1 MQFLQFSVL
10 GLMDGVNFS
19 LRIYALILSVF
30 LMVNTTQTSRLAEA
44 FFFLPRDLRQILVI
58 SLTMLPNV
66 SLLASKVMNAQKARG
81 LNFRSPNV
89 TRTYFPVMVPLLAKT
104 LERSEKMALAMEA
117 RGFGNE

>member
-1 MQFLQFSVL
+1 
-10 GLMDGVNFS
+10 
-19 LRIYALILSVF
+19 
-30 LMVNTTQTSRLAEA
+30 
-44 FFFLPRDLRQILVI
+44 
-58 SLTMLPNV
+58 MLPNV